1 MSASLVNDENH
12 NSYYNKRGR
21 LDGSVIYDEGGSL
34 VVYDTFIR
42 RGKLY
47 FVSTFHN
54 SVHPNF
60 RIKVEGCKVT
70 EVALNEAEP
79 VRYFVCDI
87 GKDNKDNKKQFNIYV
102 NGNIHML
109 EPTVVLPLAKRWR
122 LAVATLF
129 KFETVAMVERFLDYY
144 RRQGVDMF
152 YLYFNGPELPAG
164 LVDDVDV
171 CYRLWDFPYWNKP
184 DFTYMHYAQSIF
196 LTTIRLRHLDDCEWL
211 ALIDLDEF
219 LYYDIEMGRS
229 GRLLDYLETC
239 KSYDVVRVRN
249 HWSYCPDSGGPITFT
264 VESGDWLDRTKCI
277 YRRTFNGHFAIHGP
291 KNIGNFKEFRALDL
305 RLLHLTTLHPE
316 RKELI
321 KGLILRTGLSLNK
334 I

>member
-1 MSASLVNDENH
+1 MSTSLVNDENH

-21 LDGSVIYDEGGSL
+21 LDGAVIYDEGGSI

-42 RGKLY
+42 REKLY
-47 FVSTFHN
+47 FISTFHN
-54 SVHPNF
+54 SVYPRF
-60 RIKVEGCKVT
+60 KIKIEGCKVN
-70 EVALNEAEP
+70 EVALNEQEP
-79 VRYFVCDI
+79 VRYFVCDVAS
-87 GKDNKDNKKQFNIYV
+87 KTKFNMYM
-102 NGNIHML
+102 NGNISVL
-109 EPTVVLPLAKRWR
+109 EPTVVLPLARRWK

-144 RRQGVDMF
+144 RRQGVEMF

-164 LVDDVDV
+164 LVNDVDV
-171 CYRLWDFPYWNKP
+171 HYRLWDFPYWNKP
-184 DFTYMHYAQSIF
+184 DFTYMHCAQSIF
-196 LTTIRLRHLDDCEWL
+196 LTTVRLRHLDDCEWL

-219 LYYDIEMGRS
+219 IYHGIEMGTS
-229 GRLLDYLETC
+229 GRLVDYLESC
-239 KSYDVVRVRN
+239 KSYDVVRMRN
-249 HWSYCPDSGGPITFT
+249 HWSSCPDDGGPITFA

-277 YRRTFNGHFAIHGP
+277 YRRSFNGQFAIHGP

-321 KGLILRTGLSLNK
+321 KGLVLRTGALLNK

>member
-1 MSASLVNDENH
+1 MSISLVKIDENH

-21 LDGSVIYDEGGSL
+21 LDGAVIYDEGGSI

-54 SVHPNF
+54 SVYPKF
-60 RIKVEGCKVT
+60 RIKVEGCKIT
-70 EVALNEAEP
+70 EVALNEQEP
-79 VRYFVCDI
+79 VRYFVCDVGI
-87 GKDNKDNKKQFNIYV
+87 KDKFNIYV
-102 NGNIHML
+102 NGNIHVL
-109 EPTVVLPLAKRWR
+109 EPTVLAPLARRWK

-144 RRQGVDMF
+144 RRQGVEMF
-152 YLYFNGPELPAG
+152 YLYFNGSELPVG

-184 DFTYMHYAQSIF
+184 DFDYMHHAQSIF

-219 LYYDIEMGRS
+219 IYHHIEMRRS
-229 GRLLDYLETC
+229 GRLLDYLESC

-249 HWSYCPDSGGPITFT
+249 HWSSCPEGGGPITF
-264 VESGDWLDRTKCI
+264 VAESGTWLDRTKCI
-277 YRRTFNGHFAIHGP
+277 YRRSFNGQIAIHGP
-291 KNIGNFKEFRALDL
+291 KELGNFKEFRALDL
-305 RLLHLTTLHPE
+305 KLLHLTMLHPE

-321 KGLILRTGLSLNK
+321 KGVVLQTGILLNK